1 MLALGSVHAAFAKLT
16 FMKLLLGDV
25 RIFLLQVFSNIV
37 FLMSALCHD
46 FCRPI

>member
-1 MLALGSVHAAFAKLT
+1 MLALGSVHVHAFAKLI

-37 FLMSALCHD
+37 SDVCIMS
-46 FCRPI
+46 